1 MRRVV
6 CILLAFLIPA
16 LSSGVSARRSA
27 AVAASAF
34 PSEDNADG
42 EREPQGNQDPAG
54 AQELMLVALRMP
66 VTLRATAPRSFR
78 LRGPAARA
86 PRPGPVPTAAR
97 LCTSATPLRC

>member
-42 EREPQGNQDPAG
+42 EREPQGKQDPAG
-54 AQELMLVALRMP
+54 TQVLVALRTCAAP
-66 VTLRATAPRSFR
+66 RATAPRSFR
-78 LRGPAARA
+78 LRVPAARA
-86 PRPGPVPTAAR
+86 PHPGPVRTAAR
-97 LCTSATPLRC
+97 LSTSPTPLRC